1 MLHYLGR
8 VLTFCAAAILLSV
21 IASGSS
27 LAQGK
32 SQGVGPQGA
41 GPQSTSGSGAISIP
55 TPGAN
60 ANGGS
65 AVGVDGELQ
74 SSYSLPLK
82 DNWSL
87 QMGVGLDAEQQ
98 SRSNPAGDLNG
109 RVGLGFKF

>member
-1 MLHYLGR
+1 MLARL
-8 VLTFCAAAILLSV
+8 LTFYTAAILLTF
-21 IASGSS
+21 IACGGS

-32 SQGVGPQGA
+32 SQGVGQQGA
-41 GPQSTSGSGAISIP
+41 GPPNTSGSGAISIP

-60 ANGGS
+60 ASSGS

-82 DNWSL
+82 DSWSL